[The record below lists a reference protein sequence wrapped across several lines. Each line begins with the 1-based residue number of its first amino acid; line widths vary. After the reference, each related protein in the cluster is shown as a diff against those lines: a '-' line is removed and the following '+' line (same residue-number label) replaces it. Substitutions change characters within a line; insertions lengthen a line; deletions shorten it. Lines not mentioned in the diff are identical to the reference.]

1 MATMVE
7 VRKEKSRMTETL
19 ENSSTVS
26 TPPNSSTVSTPPKT
40 STALPPKNLY
50 TQGVPANPAPA
61 VAENQPP
68 VAKTAALPSRFEH
81 ISFWVLAVT
90 FIAGLG
96 FLYYFNQWNWSPFQ
110 FDVNQISMYIKLTP
124 LVLLAGLIERAV
136 EVVISPWRDAD
147 ADDKI
152 SKVAQAKVQA
162 ALPDATD
169 DDQQAVAD
177 TVSDLN
183 KYTGKTRQYAYSIAL
198 ALSVCA
204 AIAGTRTIWP
214 LLAIDANTHLPTPAM
229 SVEQLTFAHWFDLVL
244 TALLLTGG
252 AAGLHAPIN
261 GFITWI
267 EKKKS

>member
-7 VRKEKSRMTETL
+7 VRKEKSRMTETI
-19 ENSSTVS
+19 ENSGATGSAGT
-26 TPPNSSTVSTPPKT
+26 TSSAAK
-40 STALPPKNLY
+40 
-50 TQGVPANPAPA
+50 ANPALQSKNPYP
-61 VAENQPP
+61 QGPP
-68 VAKTAALPSRFEH
+68 VNNTPAASPDNPNSVSKSAVPGSRLEH
-81 ISFWVLAVT
+81 VSIWVLAVT
-90 FIAGLG
+90 FVAGLG
-96 FLYYFNQWNWSPFQ
+96 FLYYFNQWNWNPLQ
-110 FDVNQISMYIKLTP
+110 FNVDQISIYVKLTP

-136 EVVISPWRDAD
+136 EVVITPWRDPD
-147 ADDKI
+147 ADDMT
-152 SKVAQAKVQA
+152 SKMVQAKAQAAQ
-162 ALPDATD
+162 PGATD
-169 DDQQAVAD
+169 DDQQAMAD

-204 AIAGTRTIWP
+204 AVAGIRTLWP
-214 LLAIDANTHLPTPAM
+214 LLSLDKAGVPTFPISAQ
-229 SVEQLTFAHWFDLVL
+229 QLTFVHWFDLVL